1 MTREEAIRIIEA
13 NCSCTESKLREAC
26 AMFIPELRESE
37 DERIRKAIIHL
48 FEVRSEAYL
57 VEATG
62 FKKEQFL
69 AYLEK
74 QKDAFENGRQFG
86 IMQEQARQELELPDE
101 KQKEQKPISFNEP
114 YNPDEY
120 EVVMEGNTTSLKRK
134 ELKHVELNEEDDKL
148 RYYIYEAVQTR
159 YSDRELSKYLDPKI
173 IGEKMELRRKIFA
186 FLRNLRPSLKSNE
199 KDKEMKLKILKYLST
214 RCSVEQFEEVEE
226 WLNDKLK

>member
-1 MTREEAIRIIEA
+1 METIEEKAKAYDEAIERAKAYHRNELTGSKKEMIEYIFPQLA
-13 NCSCTESKLREAC
+13 
-26 AMFIPELRESE
+26 ESE
-37 DERIRKAIIHL
+37 DEKIRKK
-48 FEVRSEAYL
+48 L
-57 VEATG
+57 V
-62 FKKEQFL
+62 QFL
-69 AYLEK
+69 TDVKNISEGSRNSWAVRKEDAKMCSIFLDYLE
-74 QKDAFENGRQFG
+74 R
-86 IMQEQARQELELPDE
+86 
-101 KQKEQKPISFNEP
+101 QKEQKPISFNEP

-120 EVVMEGNTTSLKRK
+120 EVVMEGNATSLKRK
-134 ELKHVELNEEDDKL
+134 EQKPVKLNEEDEEL
-148 RYYIYEAVQTR
+148 RYYVYEAVQAR